1 MSLREALCNKATKQS
16 KRKNIFGEI
25 YVKNI
30 KKLKSLI
37 IVISI
42 LVFISVAYFISIK
55 FFELKA
61 YNYMV
66 KNFTAT
72 KHGSDNV
79 VIVVIDDKSLN
90 RIRWPWKREMYN
102 KIFEYFH
109 QYSMAKVVGFDAT
122 IATPDVENPESDI
135 RFYSAIKGMGNLVVG
150 FVPLR
155 SPYLSQ
161 TDGENY
167 DKAFKKKFSIP
178 IEDKRSKK
186 MTSSFTGL
194 SKFPKGYFDSVTKV
208 GSFTTSSDSDGNIR
222 IVNQFVD
229 YKGILYPSLSLRMY
243 QILHP
248 SDTLI
253 ISNDSVKAVDSKLK
267 IPSFYD
273 GDGVYNYLRYYKQ
286 YSDSGYTHKTFSAID
301 IMDSYDALKK
311 GKQPI
316 ISPQAFED
324 KIVFIGAN
332 AKATATGLEDVVST
346 PITDRQAGV
355 DVQATNLDNLLHNEF
370 MTPSTTLQDI
380 IILIIYLSVTF
391 ILIRY
396 FSLFTSLGLITLM
409 MLTYIAFCILCYHFN
424 YVVNVITPIMLQVI
438 TMVMAYSYRF
448 ILEGRN
454 KEKIKN
460 AMGRYISQD
469 VMQNVVKNIDS
480 LKLGGKRA
488 NVTVLFAD
496 IRGFTTMSENMS
508 AEEVSVV
515 LNEYFT
521 EIEPIIARHNGVI
534 NKFIGDAVMAI
545 FGEPIQDKN
554 HAINS
559 VKCAN
564 EMIEK
569 VDELQKKWLKEGKP
583 KIEIG
588 VGINTGEAFVG
599 NIGSELRLEY
609 TVIGDMVNLASRIES
624 YNKVYKTRFL
634 ISSTT
639 YEQVRDITDVIKI
652 SEVSIRG
659 KAKRLNIYEVLRL
672 VK

>member
-1 MSLREALCNKATKQS
+1 M
-16 KRKNIFGEI
+16 KN
-25 YVKNI
+25 VKN
-30 KKLKSLI
+30 LKSLI
-37 IVISI
+37 II
-42 LVFISVAYFISIK
+42 LAIVLFMSVAYFISVK

-72 KHGSDNV
+72 KTGSDNI
-79 VIVVIDDKSLN
+79 VIVVIDDESLS

-109 QYSMAKVVGFDAT
+109 KYTMSKVVGFDAT
-122 IATPDVENPESDI
+122 ITTPDVENPESDQK
-135 RFYSAIKGMGNLVVG
+135 FYSAIKGIDNLVVG
-150 FVPLR
+150 FVPLNTA
-155 SPYLSQ
+155 YLSK
-161 TDGENY
+161 TDGAKY
-167 DKAFKKKFSIP
+167 DEAFKKKFFLP
-178 IEDKRSKK
+178 ITDKRNSKAE
-186 MTSSFTGL
+186 SSYLSL

-208 GSFTTSSDSDGNIR
+208 GSFTTSSDSDGTIR
-222 IVNQFVD
+222 IINQLIN
-229 YKGILYPSLSLRMY
+229 YKGNLYPSLALRMY
-243 QILHP
+243 ELLN
-248 SDTLI
+248 SDNTLTV
-253 ISNDSVKAVDSKLK
+253 NKNTVKSDNSKLK
-267 IPSFYD
+267 IPTFYD
-273 GDGVYNYLRYYKQ
+273 GDSVYNYLHYYKEG
-286 YSDSGYTHKTFSAID
+286 SNAGYTHKTYSAIK
-301 IMDSYDALKK
+301 IMDSFDALQS
-311 GKQPI
+311 GKHPEVDPKQFENKI
-316 ISPQAFED
+316 IF
-324 KIVFIGAN
+324 VGAN
-332 AKATATGLEDVVST
+332 AKGTATGLEDIVST

-370 MTPSTTLQDI
+370 MTPSTTTQDI
-380 IILIIYLSVTF
+380 LILVLYLTATFLIIRFY
-391 ILIRY
+391 
-396 FSLFTSLGLITLM
+396 SLFVSLGLIALM
-409 MLTYIAFCILCYHFN
+409 MISYIAFCILCYHFN
-424 YVVNVITPIMLQVI
+424 YIVNVITPIMLQAI
-438 TMVMAYSYRF
+438 TMIMAYSYRF

-454 KEKIKN
+454 KEKIKT
-460 AMGRYISQD
+460 AMGKYISHD
-469 VMQNVVKNIDS
+469 VMQCVVKDIDG

-488 NVTVLFAD
+488 NVTVFFAD
-496 IRGFTTMSENMS
+496 IRGFTSMSEQMS
-508 AEEVSVV
+508 AEDVSVI
-515 LNEYFT
+515 LNEYFA
-521 EIEPIIARHNGVI
+521 EVEPIITKYNGVI

-554 HAINS
+554 HAMNA

-599 NIGSELRLEY
+599 NIGSEMRLEY

-639 YEQVRDITDVIKI
+639 YEKVRDIADVIKI